1 LGERLE
7 CPVICDNDVN
17 TILAGEMRFGA
28 GMGYRDVIAV
38 TVGTGIGGAL
48 VLGGRMVRGRNWATG
63 HFGYMSLDP
72 GGARH
77 VCGNTGIVEEY
88 ASQSGILRQVR
99 QALEAGEVSPLTES
113 LARGDEPGLRELF
126 TAQEEGDQLGCRLA
140 ERLTSALGMLIA
152 NLIYALDPELILVG
166 GGIVTHRPS
175 ILDAVRREVA
185 GRVDFLPPSATN
197 ILPMALGDAAG
208 VLGGV
213 ALAMNII
220 SQTEQ
225 GPRARGE
232 AK

>member
-1 LGERLE
+1 
-7 CPVICDNDVN
+7 
-17 TILAGEMRFGA
+17 
-28 GMGYRDVIAV
+28 
-38 TVGTGIGGAL
+38 
-48 VLGGRMVRGRNWATG
+48 
-63 HFGYMSLDP
+63 
-72 GGARH
+72 
-77 VCGNTGIVEEY
+77 
-88 ASQSGILRQVR
+88 
-99 QALEAGEVSPLTES
+99 
-113 LARGDEPGLRELF
+113 
-126 TAQEEGDQLGCRLA
+126 
-140 ERLTSALGMLIA
+140 MLIA
-152 NLIYALDPELILVG
+152 NLIYALDPDLILVG